1 MLGARASVSDWKADA
16 RAKQRAA
23 ELADLVATLAVDESV
38 VLAALAL
45 PFVESDSIASSQTD
59 PFGEEALRLARSLAS
74 LGQFGLPAHWN
85 PQDRLSAA
93 QAETLRKMLLAVVA
107 DPRLIVL
114 RLADHLRALRKAKD
128 AQADEQRR
136 LALEAR
142 EIYAPLA
149 NRLGV
154 WQMKWE
160 LEDLAFRY
168 LEPENYRRIAAALK
182 SRRADRERYI
192 EAVRTQLDAELSRA
206 GVRAQVAGRPKH
218 IHSIWRKMTRKQ
230 LEFEQVLDVRAVRVL
245 VDSVAD
251 CYAALGVVHGLWRH
265 IPGEF
270 DDYIATPKDNDYR
283 SLHTAVFG
291 PGDEPLEVQIRTH
304 QMHEHAE
311 LGVAAHWKYKE
322 GGTRDAAY
330 ESKIQWVRSLLEPGA
345 AGGGDDA
352 DFIDRVR
359 AEIFEDRVYALT
371 PRGEVIDLPQGAT
384 PLDFAYQVHT
394 ELGHRCRGARVNGR
408 MVPLTHK
415 LSNGEVVEIVT
426 AKVAHPSRDWLS
438 PQLGFLA
445 SPRSRAKVRSFFRRQ
460 NEEQNRTQGRDLLEK
475 ELARLGSHGITL
487 PELIAELGFK
497 TAADLH
503 VALGA
508 GDIHLSQVVNA
519 LQRRSAAAQARAP
532 RQGARPAPANG
543 KGNGKAGSGGIVV
556 DGVGDLMSN
565 LARCCRPVPPE
576 PIVGYITQG
585 RGVSIHR
592 QNCASLLRMRSRQ
605 PERVISVEW
614 GERKERLFAVDIA
627 IHAFDRRGLVRD
639 ISAVLAD
646 EKISI
651 QHMTTSTNARE
662 NTADVALRVGVH
674 GLEEL
679 SRVLGRVSAL
689 PNVLRARRIG

>member
-1 MLGARASVSDWKADA
+1 MRA
-16 RAKQRAA
+16 
-23 ELADLVATLAVDESV
+23 
-38 VLAALAL
+38 
-45 PFVESDSIASSQTD
+45 
-59 PFGEEALRLARSLAS
+59 
-74 LGQFGLPAHWN
+74 
-85 PQDRLSAA
+85 
-93 QAETLRKMLLAVVA
+93 
-107 DPRLIVL
+107 
-114 RLADHLRALRKAKD
+114 
-128 AQADEQRR
+128 
-136 LALEAR
+136 
-142 EIYAPLA
+142 
-149 NRLGV
+149 
-154 WQMKWE
+154 
-160 LEDLAFRY
+160 
-168 LEPENYRRIAAALK
+168 
-182 SRRADRERYI
+182 
-192 EAVRTQLDAELSRA
+192 QLDAELSAA

-245 VDSVAD
+245 VDTVAD

-270 DDYIATPKDNDYR
+270 DDYIATPKENDYR

-291 PGDEPLEVQIRTH
+291 PGDEPLEVQIRTQH
-304 QMHEHAE
+304 MHEHAE

-322 GGTRDAAY
+322 GGARDAAY

-345 AGGGDDA
+345 TGGGDDA

-394 ELGHRCRGARVNGR
+394 QLGHRCRGARVNGR
-408 MVPLTHK
+408 MVTLTHK
-415 LSNGEVVEIVT
+415 LANGEVVEILT
-426 AKVAHPSRDWLS
+426 AKLAQPSRDWLS

-445 SPRSRAKVRSFFRRQ
+445 SARSRAKVRSFFRHQ
-460 NEEQNRTQGRDLLEK
+460 NEEQNRTQGRELLEK
-475 ELARLGSHGITL
+475 ELARLGAHGITL

-497 TAADLH
+497 TAADLY

-508 GDIHLSQVVNA
+508 GDLHLSQVVNA
-519 LQRRSAAAQARAP
+519 LQRRNAAQARAP
-532 RQGARPAPANG
+532 KQGRPAPPAG
-543 KGNGKAGSGGIVV
+543 KSNGKAASGGIVV
-556 DGVGDLMSN
+556 DGVGDLLSN
-565 LARCCRPVPPE
+565 FARCCRPVPPE

-614 GERKERLFAVDIA
+614 GKRQEQLFPVDIA

-689 PNVLRARRIG
+689 PNVLRARRSG

>member
-1 MLGARASVSDWKADA
+1 MLAARAAVSGWVVDPQVRK
-16 RAKQRAA
+16 RALA
-23 ELADLVATLAVDESV
+23 LADVVAMLAVDDAV

-45 PFVESDSIASSQTD
+45 PLLEADAIPTGVVE
-59 PFGEEALRLARSLAS
+59 PFGDEALRLAQALSG
-74 LGQFGLPAHWN
+74 LGQFGLPAQWK
-85 PQDRLSAA
+85 PQERLSGT
-93 QAETLRKMLLAVVA
+93 QAETLRKMLLAVVT

-114 RLADHLRALRKAKD
+114 RLADHLLALRQAKAATAD
-128 AQADEQRR
+128 AQRR

-142 EIYAPLA
+142 ELYAPLA

-154 WQMKWE
+154 WQLKWE

-182 SRRADRERYI
+182 LRRADREQYI
-192 EAVRTQLDAELSRA
+192 EAVCKLLEQELA
-206 GVRAQVAGRPKH
+206 AVGVRAQVAGRPKH

-230 LEFEQVLDVRAVRVL
+230 LAFEQVLDVRAVRVL
-245 VDSVAD
+245 VDTIAD

-270 DDYIATPKDNDYR
+270 DDYIATPKDNNYR

-291 PGDEPLEVQIRTH
+291 PGDEPLEAQIRTRE
-304 QMHEHAE
+304 MHAHAE

-322 GGTRDAAY
+322 GGARDAAY
-330 ESKIQWVRSLLEPGA
+330 ESKIQWVRRLLEPGTPDGEA
-345 AGGGDDA
+345 DA

-359 AEIFEDRVYALT
+359 AEIFEDRVYALS

-408 MVPLTHK
+408 MVPLTHR
-415 LSNGEVVEIVT
+415 LANGDVVEIVA
-426 AKVAHPSRDWLS
+426 AKLAHPSRDWLS

-445 SPRSRAKVRSFFRRQ
+445 SPRSRTKVRSFFRKQ
-460 NEEQNRTQGRDLLEK
+460 DVEQNRAQGREMLER
-475 ELARLGSHGITL
+475 ELSRLGTHGVTL
-487 PELIAELGFK
+487 PELIGELGFK
-497 TAADLH
+497 AAADVH
-503 VALGA
+503 IALGT
-508 GDIHLSQVVNA
+508 GDLHLAQVANA
-519 LQRRSAAAQARAP
+519 LQRRAAAASGVQTTAAP
-532 RQGARPAPANG
+532 KQGGRARPVNG
-543 KGNGKAGSGGIVV
+543 AAASSGIVV

-565 LARCCRPVPPE
+565 FARCCRPVPPE

-592 QNCASLLRMRSRQ
+592 QNCASLLRMRTRQ
-605 PERVISVEW
+605 PERVIGVEW
-614 GERKERLFAVDIA
+614 GQRQDQLFPVEIAV
-627 IHAFDRRGLVRD
+627 HAFDRRGLVRD

-651 QHMTTSTNARE
+651 QQMTTSTNSRE
-662 NTADVALRVGVH
+662 NTAAVALRVGVH
-674 GLEEL
+674 GLAEL
-679 SRVLGRVSAL
+679 SRVLSRIGAL
-689 PNVLRARRIG
+689 PNVVRARRTV